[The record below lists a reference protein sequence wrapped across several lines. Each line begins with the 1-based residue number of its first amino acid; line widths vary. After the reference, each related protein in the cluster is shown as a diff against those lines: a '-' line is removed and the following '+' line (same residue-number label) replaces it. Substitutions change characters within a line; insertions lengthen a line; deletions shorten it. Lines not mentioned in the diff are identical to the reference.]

1 MLDQGRVNQAVEG
14 LREMHRGVLYED
26 KRMWY
31 FVSTGNDFL
40 LSEREVQVAALDKY
54 NRELRAPRAPDKP
67 GRLRPFPLALPDAG
81 SGRRGCLL
89 QGPGLLVAPAGAA
102 PDPDSLFVAVLR
114 RGRGSP
120 VLVQA
125 ARQSL

>member
-1 MLDQGRVNQAVEG
+1 MFDQGRVNQAVEG

-54 NRELRAPRAPDKP
+54 NRELRN
-67 GRLRPFPLALPDAG
+67 
-81 SGRRGCLL
+81 
-89 QGPGLLVAPAGAA
+89 Q
-102 PDPDSLFVAVLR
+102 
-114 RGRGSP
+114 GSP
-120 VLVQA
+120 ELQISPA
-125 ARQSL
+125 DFASFL